1 MIWKVKKPP
10 FDWFL
15 HPYNFL
21 TEHPKTAH
29 SARLSFNLIYNLEAV
44 AACPKIFMGLALVH
58 FKKYWLLRHS
68 KVFIFFRKLKRFLEK
83 TLPEIIKK
91 KITWNIK
98 CLVDKSFVPATQ
110 RSTVSYWRL
119 SYFYIFLFTYETR
132 QLKNRRFFYIQ

>member
-1 MIWKVKKPP
+1 MIWKVKKTP

-58 FKKYWLLRHS
+58 FKKYYKHLY
-68 KVFIFFRKLKRFLEK
+68 
-83 TLPEIIKK
+83 
-91 KITWNIK
+91 
-98 CLVDKSFVPATQ
+98 
-110 RSTVSYWRL
+110 TVQNQIGSSGRNL
-119 SYFYIFLFTYETR
+119 ISC
-132 QLKNRRFFYIQ
+132 